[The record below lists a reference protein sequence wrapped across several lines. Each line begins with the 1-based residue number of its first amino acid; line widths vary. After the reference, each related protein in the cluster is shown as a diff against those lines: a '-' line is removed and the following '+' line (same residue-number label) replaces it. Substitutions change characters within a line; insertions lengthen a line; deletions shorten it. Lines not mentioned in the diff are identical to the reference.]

1 MRVPRLYLP
10 GPLRGGDAV
19 TLPADRQRYLCRVLR
34 LQQGAPLTLF
44 NGEGG
49 QYRASLELKD
59 GGSARARVAEHDP
72 AEAESPLAITLL
84 QGISRG
90 ERMEFTL
97 RKATELGVGC
107 IVPLFT
113 SRCEVRLKGERLA
126 KRLAHWQGIIVSACE
141 QCGRNR
147 LPVLQ
152 AATSLPQ
159 ALATVSGSTAL
170 LLDPL
175 ATHSLSTLPAPGGP
189 VSLLVGPEGGLSDDE
204 LGLARQHGFQGL
216 RLGPRILRTETAPL
230 AALAAMQVL
239 WGDL

>member
-1 MRVPRLYLP
+1 LRVPRLYLP
-10 GPLRGGDAV
+10 EPLRSGAAV
-19 TLPADRQRYLCRVLR
+19 ALPRERERYLCRVLR
-34 LQQGAPLTLF
+34 LQSGAPLTLF

-49 QYRASLELKD
+49 QFSATLELAN
-59 GGSARARVAEHDP
+59 GAPALARIGTHRPLEH
-72 AEAESPLAITLL
+72 ESPLAVTLL

-97 RKATELGVGC
+97 RKATELGVGA
-107 IVPLFT
+107 ISPLFT
-113 SRCEVRLKGERLA
+113 SRCEVRLKGQRLD
-126 KRLAHWQGIIVSACE
+126 KRITHWRGIIISACE

-147 LPVLQ
+147 LPTLNPP
-152 AATSLPQ
+152 LPLDV
-159 ALATVSGSTAL
+159 ALERLGETTGL

-175 ATHSLSTLPAPGGP
+175 ADSTLSALPRPAGP
-189 VSLLVGPEGGLSDDE
+189 VSLLIGPEGGLNDDE
-204 LGLARQHGFQGL
+204 TALARRHGFSGL